1 MKTAVEVAYEV
12 DRIEEVAAL
21 RVVAPRPGLV
31 LVMVVQEVDP
41 GIDIVEVLVNE
52 IMVSL
57 IVMVVVPAARAS
69 RPLRKNRA
77 ARVAAQVIVDFFV
90 VVCVDVVE
98 SVAVRALAVLVLT
111 TRAPD
116 REMVL
121 LLVTPFCVL
130 VT

>member
-1 MKTAVEVAYEV
+1 MEVAYEV
-12 DRIEEVAAL
+12 DRTVEVAAL
-21 RVVAPRPGLV
+21 RDVAPRPVLV
-31 LVMVVQEVDP
+31 LVMVAQEVDP
-41 GIDIVEVLVNE
+41 GIDTVDVLVNE
-52 IMVSL
+52 VMVAL

-77 ARVAAQVIVDFFV
+77 ARVGAQVIVDFFV

-98 SVAVRALAVLVLT
+98 SVAVCALAVLVSI

-116 REMVL
+116 REIVL

-130 VT
+130 VM